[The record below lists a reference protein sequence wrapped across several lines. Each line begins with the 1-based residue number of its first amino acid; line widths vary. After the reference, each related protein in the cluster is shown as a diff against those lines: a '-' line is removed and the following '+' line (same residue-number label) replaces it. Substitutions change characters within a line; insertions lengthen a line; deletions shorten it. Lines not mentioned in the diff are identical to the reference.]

1 MASESRLPD
10 VELTMQLHIP
20 TLFVVIITTSAIL
33 ALSLGAIIRRDDQD
47 GLLPLISALGLV
59 VLAFLLF
66 PLRGLIPDLLSL
78 WLAYVAVSGAF
89 ALMLR
94 AVAAFQQR
102 RLPAW
107 MKFGPTLVLATV
119 LGIAFKWLSVS
130 LFGRIVLSNFVFLF
144 QATLLLRILIQGT
157 RKTIGRGQYL
167 VIAGVLLNVVAIVAR
182 GIILYTTEMQSVINV
197 TDPGVSQSIIFLSSF
212 AHLIL
217 VTIGFVLMV
226 KERADDKNR
235 RLAVTDSLTG
245 SWNRIRIGEYAQLE
259 MQRRKRYD
267 IPASILMMDLDFF
280 KAVNDR
286 HGHAV
291 GDQLLREFSLMV
303 RGCLREGDHLGRW
316 GGEEFIVLL
325 SCSNAATAAAIGERI
340 RKTVATTTFADNLHI
355 TISLGYAE
363 YRSEETLEQWVE
375 RADTALYQAKNA
387 GRNRV
392 EPHRD
397 LNSPAAE
404 RASLDLIRL
413 IWKPEY
419 ETGYARIDEQHKEF
433 FRQGNGL
440 LDAILRQD
448 SPERLRRRIEAF
460 LTVVEVHFRA
470 EEDWLIEQNWPD
482 SAEHAAHHKELSE
495 RAAELLAKHDQ
506 NPLDAD
512 DFLHFFINELILQHL
527 LIDDRKFAHDL
538 NLRAEP
544 SSYAPN
550 F

>member
-1 MASESRLPD
+1 MASEFQLPD

-47 GLLPLISALGLV
+47 GLLPLFSALVLV

-66 PLRGLIPDLLSL
+66 PLRGLLPDQLSL

-102 RLPAW
+102 QLPAW
-107 MKFGPTLVLATV
+107 MKFGPTLGLAVV
-119 LGIAFKWLSVS
+119 LGVAFTWLSVS
-130 LFGRIVLSNFVFLF
+130 LFGRIVLSNLVFLF
-144 QATLLLRILIQGT
+144 QAILLLRILIQGV

-167 VIAGVLLNVVAIVAR
+167 VIAGVMLNVVAIVAR

-245 SWNRIRIGEYAQLE
+245 SWNRIRIREYAQLE

-340 RKTVATTTFADNLHI
+340 RKTVAATTFADNLNI

-363 YRSEETLEQWVE
+363 YRPEETLEQWVE

-397 LNSPAAE
+397 LDSPEAE

-448 SPERLRRRIEAF
+448 SPELLRRRIEAF
-460 LTVVEVHFRA
+460 LAIVEIHFRA
-470 EEDWLIEQNWPD
+470 EEDWLIEQNWQD
-482 SAEHAAHHKELSE
+482 SAAHADHHKELSE